1 MYSVLLGILA
11 FCRLKINYAVF
22 YIAKYSIQIPSS
34 PVLDMPKETG
44 EKKKG
49 KTGRPKKFGRPT
61 KPFYLVLPEDI
72 VAKLRFVDHDIATA
86 IVKVVE
92 GLTFEAFSE
101 VVRVE
106 VLSTE
111 RVIIWVCDIPSLLAW
126 KGVHLLPISPGRN
139 LLLLDDDYGLKS
151 FELDLR
157 DWIDARQHADAGEDL
172 APLEKLVEA
181 LRHLRAAIRLTNS
194 SNNSQPVTVHPPL
207 LD

>member
-1 MYSVLLGILA
+1 
-11 FCRLKINYAVF
+11 
-22 YIAKYSIQIPSS
+22 
-34 PVLDMPKETG
+34 MPKETG

-92 GLTFEAFSE
+92 ELTFEAFSE
-101 VVRVE
+101 IVRVE

-111 RVIIWVCDIPSLLAW
+111 RVIIWVCDIPSLCSW

-157 DWIDARQHADAGEDL
+157 DWIDARRQNADAAEDL
-172 APLEKLVEA
+172 ARLEKLVEA
-181 LRHLRAAIRLTNS
+181 LRHLRATSLANG
-194 SNNSQPVTVHPPL
+194 SNNSQPVTVHPVPL
-207 LD
+207 LE